1 MTIGEL
7 KKIFE
12 RFDDDDDV
20 LIEYMPRRH
29 QYITEPVVDVL
40 GVRAE
45 SGSHQIILLG
55 VTETC

>member
-7 KKIFE
+7 KNIFE
-12 RFDDDDDV
+12 KFDDDDDV

-29 QYITEPVVDVL
+29 EYITEHVI

-45 SGSHQIILLG
+45 SGSRQIVLLG
-55 VTETC
+55 VTEMC

>member
-7 KKIFE
+7 KNIFE
-12 RFDDDDDV
+12 KFDDDDDV

-29 QYITEPVVDVL
+29 EYITEHII

-45 SGSHQIILLG
+45 SGSRQIVLLG
-55 VTETC
+55 VTELT